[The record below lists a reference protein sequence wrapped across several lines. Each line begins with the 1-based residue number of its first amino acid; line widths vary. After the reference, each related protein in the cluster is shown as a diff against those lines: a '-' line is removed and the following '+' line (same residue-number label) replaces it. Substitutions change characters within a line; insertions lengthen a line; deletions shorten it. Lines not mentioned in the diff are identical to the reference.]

1 MFDYVTKNFDFYM
14 EGEVK
19 KNDMQN
25 KQIIESIIYH
35 IYH

>member
-1 MFDYVTKNFDFYM
+1 MIDYGTKHFDFYM

-19 KNDMQN
+19 INDMQN